1 MNFVERSL
9 SDVTKQ
15 KMKEMKMKLKRY
27 DSSTIELDEIDPE
40 PSENNPTIQE
50 FINVFSQEINYTI
63 RPNLSEEET
72 TEVQQTLLVYFFSF
86 LFIYFFL
93 NFNFNFNLYLYFG
106 FVINPFFFFPFF
118 FFSSSEF
125 RNLLRG
131 IWTLWKKDMNNKF
144 IN

>member
-131 IWTLWKKDMNNKF
+131 I
-144 IN
+144 